1 MSFYN
6 RFSNNNIEAFSN
18 DVVFTAFSKMDNE
31 YKDAGSSCLPTATCV
46 ASAATDAEYAA
57 CLCDYKNKVDELTRL
72 KSTHDFSK
80 KNLDDGNEI
89 YSSVT
94 MDSINLGIG
103 ILIMVA
109 TISYMN
115 Q

>member
-6 RFSNNNIEAFSN
+6 RFSNNNVEAFSN

-31 YKDAGSSCLPTATCV
+31 YKDAGNSCSPTVTCPD
-46 ASAATDAEYAA
+46 SAATDAEYAQ
-57 CLCDYKNKVDELTRL
+57 CLCDYRNKVDELAKL

-94 MDSINLGIG
+94 MDNINLGIG

>member
-6 RFSNNNIEAFSN
+6 RFSNNNVEAFSN
-18 DVVFTAFSKMDNE
+18 DVVFTAFSKKDVEYTTDVHCTPSSE
-31 YKDAGSSCLPTATCV
+31 YKCTENTKYSECQ
-46 ASAATDAEYAA
+46 
-57 CLCDYKNKVDELTRL
+57 CDYTAKVDELTKL

-94 MDSINLGIG
+94 MDNINLGIG

-115 Q
+115 